1 MKNVK
6 MKDSDGKFMEY
17 KGFIGSVEFS
27 EADGVYF
34 GKVQGI
40 QSLVSYEGNNT
51 EDLADDFRSAVDDYQ
66 MIISEEC
73 SGLETNMSNVQ

>member
-6 MKDSDGKFMEY
+6 MNDSDRRSMEY

-34 GKVQGI
+34 RKVQGI
-40 QSLVSYEGNNT
+40 QSLVSYEGNNVEELT
-51 EDLADDFRSAVDDYQ
+51 DDFRCAVDDYI
-66 MIISEEC
+66 MIIS
-73 SGLETNMSNVQ
+73 